1 MRKQTIPFNKIV
13 PNMIT
18 SGSVLCGMFSL
29 LLTYKG
35 HFLPSAFILIMAVFF
50 DYMDGKVARSLGGS
64 SAFGEELDSLAD
76 VISFGAAPAFLMYA
90 KYMDEV
96 GGFLCVLG
104 AAFFALCGALRL
116 ARFNVTHIAG
126 AFQGIPIPAAGMA
139 LASVV
144 IADIP
149 LPPYF
154 ALAIMTGLA
163 CLMVSSVRYGNL
175 KLLRRG
181 CVNRTK
187 VALLMLI
194 VLSCVAVLHEKSPLT
209 LISIYIAS
217 GPLGVD
223 WGAWLSTR
231 SDKDEK
237 PNPEEE

>member
-1 MRKQTIPFNKIV
+1 MKKKGMRKQTIPFNKIV

-104 AAFFALCGALRL
+104 AAFFALCLAKTDARVYYHALP
-116 ARFNVTHIAG
+116 ADAG
-126 AFQGIPIPAAGMA
+126 K
-139 LASVV
+139 
-144 IADIP
+144 
-149 LPPYF
+149 
-154 ALAIMTGLA
+154 
-163 CLMVSSVRYGNL
+163 R
-175 KLLRRG
+175 
-181 CVNRTK
+181 
-187 VALLMLI
+187 
-194 VLSCVAVLHEKSPLT
+194 
-209 LISIYIAS
+209 
-217 GPLGVD
+217 
-223 WGAWLSTR
+223 
-231 SDKDEK
+231 
-237 PNPEEE
+237 